1 MDFELTEQ
9 QKRAVAAFRE
19 FGERTFTHDSVMQWR
34 EDQGLPDDVVQ
45 EFVHLYFGLMDEADS
60 EAVYSGIQ
68 GGLMMQ
74 ALIIEELSRCSG
86 TTLPFQNDLFYLY
99 IMAGFASDADVS
111 TVVRNYRD
119 TGRVMFA
126 LAVSEPQAG
135 SDTMN
140 METRVETVGGKL
152 RLNGVKT
159 FVNNGEYAPYILV
172 AAIDGD
178 APDDGKYPPLSFW
191 LVPRS
196 QRGIYAFPISKI
208 GQPMLP
214 FASVR
219 FEDVELQPEWRLTGT
234 KAGFPHLF
242 ALLERGRI
250 FTCASSLG
258 MAQAAMEDAVRY
270 ASERTAFGTTV
281 ADFQL
286 IQQMLTDMELRLQNM
301 RNMLYRAADKID
313 KEAEDRRLY
322 VALMKRYIPAAA
334 TEVASDAMQILGGIG
349 YTVSQRVSAIWED
362 CRGNQLAEGT
372 DQVMVRIAA
381 PLILDKY
388 LGGDHEEN

>member
-9 QKRAVAAFRE
+9 QRRAVAAFRE
-19 FGERTFTHDSVMQWR
+19 FGERTFTHESVMQWR

-45 EFVHLYFGLMDEADS
+45 EFVHLYFGLMDEVGPDG
-60 EAVYSGIQ
+60 VYSGIQ
-68 GGLMMQ
+68 GGLLMQ

-99 IMAGFASDADVS
+99 IMAGFASDVDVS

-140 METRVETVGGKL
+140 MEMRVETVGDTL

-191 LVPRS
+191 LVPRR
-196 QRGIYAFPISKI
+196 QRGIYAYPISKI

-219 FEDVELQPEWRLTGT
+219 FENVELQPEWRLTGM

-270 ASERTAFGTTV
+270 AAERTAFGTTV

-301 RNMLYRAADKID
+301 RNMLYHAADKID

-334 TEVASDAMQILGGIG
+334 TQVASDAMQILGGIG

-381 PLILDKY
+381 PLIMDKY
-388 LGGDHEEN
+388 LGDDGARE